1 MGKMAGIKDVAERAG
16 VSVTTVSRVLNKR
29 GYISEEMYR
38 RVNCA
43 IEELNYYPNQV
54 ARNLF
59 MQRTFIIGLL
69 IPDVSHPFFARLTK
83 CIECELNKQDYKM
96 ILCNTIGN
104 PLKEKEYLA
113 MLRQNKVDG
122 IIVYSFAQDT
132 SDYQKLTLPIVS
144 IDRKL
149 GERIP
154 YVTSN
159 HRLGGE
165 LAAKKFIENGCKN
178 VLHVVGMSRGKSALM
193 ERHVAFRET
202 LKKSGIRCSSLK
214 IKGNEFLSRVEYDQ
228 IVKAVITA
236 SKKIDGVF
244 AVDSVAVRVLQ
255 EALFHG
261 ISVPE
266 KLKIIGYDGSE
277 PSELT
282 YPRLTTVC
290 QDFHAISKS
299 IVNSLVYQIDHKEGG
314 VTEFVHNVT
323 LIEGATTLL

>member
-1 MGKMAGIKDVAERAG
+1 MAGIKDVAERAG

-59 MQRTFIIGLL
+59 MQRTFIVGLL

-83 CIECELNKQDYKM
+83 YIESELNKLDYKM

-104 PLKEKEYLA
+104 PLKEKEYLT

-132 SDYQKLTLPIVS
+132 SDYQNLTLPMVS

-149 GERIP
+149 GDKIP
-154 YVTSN
+154 HVTSN

-165 LAAKKFIENGCKN
+165 LAAKKFIENGCN
-178 VLHVVGMSRGKSALM
+178 SVVHVMGMSRGKSALM
-193 ERHVAFRET
+193 QRHTAFRET
-202 LKKSGIRCSSLK
+202 LKKNGIRCSCLK
-214 IKGNEFLSRVEYDQ
+214 IKGNEFLSHVEYDQ

-236 SKKIDGVF
+236 SKKIDGIF

-261 ISVPE
+261 IPVPE

-299 IVNSLVYQIDHKEGG
+299 VVNSLVYQIEHKERG

-323 LIEGATTLL
+323 LIEGGTTLP